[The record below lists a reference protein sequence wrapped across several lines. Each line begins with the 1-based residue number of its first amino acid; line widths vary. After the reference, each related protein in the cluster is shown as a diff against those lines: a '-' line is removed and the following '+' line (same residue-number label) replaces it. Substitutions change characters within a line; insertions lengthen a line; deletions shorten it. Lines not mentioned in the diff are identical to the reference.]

1 MKTKFI
7 LLCAATAV
15 LAACAKTEV
24 TPEVLNQDAEIT
36 FLTAPVTK
44 ADIKKFDDGNVFQTY
59 AFYTENDFDYTAG
72 EEYIPA
78 STVKFTSPN
87 WKVDGKSYYWPKD
100 GGKLTFFSWTL
111 NTDALTYAD
120 GTTPSVT
127 FSATN
132 GVTLSNYSSVKN
144 DDFMV
149 ADIAKNMTAN
159 IATYKAINGVEA
171 GVPTLFKH
179 KTSQVII
186 YVKTKEDYT
195 VDPYKQIFTLKSVDF
210 VNLSTS
216 GSYVQNTE
224 AWTPVAGNATNKY
237 SAADQVI
244 TKDAAIVNAATDG
257 VILYVPQSFTAND
270 GKKIKVTY
278 TVAREGAST
287 SVQPKEYTAEID
299 MFKVMGGTDSA
310 AAGDFQIGKKHVIT
324 LIFGLDEILWDPAVY
339 DWEDGNTGSGEVKDV
354 A

>member
-7 LLCAATAV
+7 LLCAATAA

-44 ADIKKFDDGNVFQTY
+44 ADTKKFDEGNVFQTY
-59 AFYTENDFDYTAG
+59 AFYTENGFNYTAG

-120 GTTPSVT
+120 GTTPAVS

-149 ADIAKNMTAN
+149 ADVAKDMTAN
-159 IATYKAINGVEA
+159 ITTYKTINGVEA

-195 VDPYKQIFTLKSVDF
+195 VSPYKQIFTLKSVDF

-216 GSYVQNTE
+216 GSYVQNSE
-224 AWTPVAGNATNKY
+224 AWTPAAGNATNKY

-244 TKDAAIVNAATDG
+244 TKDATIVNAATDG

-287 SVQPKEYTAEID
+287 GVQPKEYTAEID